1 MRTGRGAQAPLPASP
16 APAKRGRAEAL
27 NPMATAQATVAQPAP
42 ARASTRRDYSALAGY
57 LLIAP
62 PILIMTLLIFLPAA
76 QSIIR
81 TLTVENEKT
90 GEIAF
95 SLGNY
100 VKFMNDPV
108 LVENLKFTVLV
119 TLATVLLLFVV
130 GFPLSLYLR
139 FSKSRVAGAVQVLA
153 LFPLFVPGVIL
164 SFALIRFLGSHGLF
178 DTLLNLVGIH
188 GYVTP
193 YLKPQG
199 IVIALI
205 WEHIPFTV
213 LVLTAGLRQVEDSM
227 VESARDIGANGWQIF
242 TRILLPLAQRS
253 ALIVFC
259 LNVIGVFG
267 AFTIPYL
274 LGPAQPMMMGV
285 SMQQTFNV
293 YLDHPG
299 AETQAVITFLICA
312 VVGILYVRTVTR
324 PRQERA

>member
-1 MRTGRGAQAPLPASP
+1 MSG
-16 APAKRGRAEAL
+16 RGRASAPACISRPGPLRPDEAL
-27 NPMATAQATVAQPAP
+27 NPMATAQSTLAHPAP
-42 ARASTRRDYSALAGY
+42 ARPPVRRDYSALAGY

-62 PILIMTLLIFLPAA
+62 PILIMTLLIFLPAL

-81 TLTVENEKT
+81 TLTVEDLKT
-90 GEIAF
+90 GQVAF
-95 SLGNY
+95 SFGNY
-100 VKFMNDPV
+100 VNFFNDVV
-108 LVENLKFTVLV
+108 LVENVKFTVLI
-119 TLATVLLLFVV
+119 TLATVAFLFIV

-164 SFALIRFLGSHGLF
+164 SFALIRFLGSHGMF
-178 DTLLNLVGIH
+178 DSILNLVGIH

-199 IVIALI
+199 IVIALV
-205 WEHIPFTV
+205 WENIPFTV

-324 PRQERA
+324 PRQEHA